1 MLLLAQGVLE
11 YSKPS
16 NLPLSDSLREALS
29 NFERS
34 LRDIDQQTW
43 LIIGGVLVV
52 LWFLTRRR
60 R

>member
-1 MLLLAQGVLE
+1 MVLFAQSVLE
-11 YSKPS
+11 YSRPS
-16 NLPLSDSLREALS
+16 NLPLVDSMREVFS
-29 NFERS
+29 NFVRG

-52 LWFLTRRR
+52 LWFFTRRR

>member
-1 MLLLAQGVLE
+1 MLLFAQGVLE

-16 NLPLSDSLREALS
+16 NLPLSDSLREIFS